1 MFRNYVMSPRGTVA
15 VALLVLGLGAAP
27 GRAHAE
33 KSTEGAL
40 AWGLLTTEASTAGV
54 FALNFG
60 VRGWPN
66 HGPALALNFAP
77 MVLGPGAG
85 FGAYYAELD
94 PRPAYAI
101 HGAGAMGFDLFLV
114 GGLIDGRAD
123 KDGFRVG
130 TAAWTLGAAGAAFGA
145 WIGASEID
153 NADEGAA
160 FYAAPAGGF
169 VVGGLII
176 GGISA
181 LVTHDSDK
189 AMRGFIMGA
198 AIGLALG
205 LGGSTVYAFLD
216 RSGTR
221 GDSASARVA
230 PGFSAADQKIV
241 LSLGGAF

>member
-1 MFRNYVMSPRGTVA
+1 MNVRRTLFAAALAIGLVA
-15 VALLVLGLGAAP
+15 TP
-27 GRAHAE
+27 GRAEADAE
-33 KSTEGAL
+33 TGL

-60 VRGWPN
+60 VRGWPS

-77 MVLGPGAG
+77 MLLGPGAG
-85 FGAYYAELD
+85 IGAHYAGLD

-114 GGLIDGRAD
+114 GALIDGRAD
-123 KDGFRVG
+123 KDGLRVG

-145 WIGASEID
+145 WVGASEID

-160 FYAAPAGGF
+160 FYAAPIGGF
-169 VVGGLII
+169 VVGGFVI
-176 GGISA
+176 GGIAA

-189 AMRGFIMGA
+189 ALRGFALGA
-198 AIGLALG
+198 AIGLGLG
-205 LGGSTVYAFLD
+205 LGGSTIYAFLD

-221 GDSASARVA
+221 DEESNARLAPGSSASNA
-230 PGFSAADQKIV
+230 PVLFSF
-241 LSLGGAF
+241 GGSF

>member
-1 MFRNYVMSPRGTVA
+1 MRLLHALVIATAAA
-15 VALLVLGLGAAP
+15 VLGAAP
-27 GRAHAE
+27 SRARAD
-33 KSTEGAL
+33 SEGAL
-40 AWGLLTTEASTAGV
+40 AWGFLAGEASTAGV

-66 HGPALALNFAP
+66 KGPALALNFTP
-77 MVLGPGAG
+77 MVLGPGI
-85 FGAYYAELD
+85 GAAAHYGGLD

-114 GGLIDGRAD
+114 GGLIDGRSD
-123 KDGFRVG
+123 RDGFRVG
-130 TAAWTLGAAGAAFGA
+130 TAAWTLGAVGAGFGA

-160 FYAAPAGGF
+160 FYVAPIGGF
-169 VVGGLII
+169 VAGGLVI

-181 LVTHDSDK
+181 LVTRDSNK

-198 AIGLALG
+198 AIGLSAG
-205 LGGSTVYAFLD
+205 LAGSTVFAFMD

-221 GDSASARVA
+221 DEKSSARTVLH
-230 PGFSAADQKIV
+230 PSAETV
-241 LSLGGAF
+241 TNLLSVSGAF